1 MFFQPSYPLSVEG
14 EPYMF
19 TPATGEGAG
28 VKARD
33 TEAHRNVFSGQ
44 GWGTNGFCS
53 FTPLPLSPVI
63 SLTPGPLHTRPGDL
77 STLCVSRMPPPPCS
91 LPWTGANGES
101 TGLLLPPRTPPLPE
115 PPTPLRQV
123 GTWDP
128 LLQCLSLDT
137 PLLEQQNTKKR
148 YRTKNN
154 CGQAQWAQI
163 LDKRYKES
171 KKPNCTF
178 EDLEAKAGDGEHRA
192 GYCTPPCTQ
201 HHLK

>member
-33 TEAHRNVFSGQ
+33 TEAHRNVLSGQ

-77 STLCVSRMPPPPCS
+77 STLLC
-91 LPWTGANGES
+91 LQDA
-101 TGLLLPPRTPPLPE
+101 
-115 PPTPLRQV
+115 PTPMVSPLNRSPSYAEDSPTS
-123 GTWDP
+123 GTPHPTETGWDLGP
-128 LLQCLSLDT
+128 FAAVLVPGHTS
-137 PLLEQQNTKKR
+137 P
-148 YRTKNN
+148 
-154 CGQAQWAQI
+154 
-163 LDKRYKES
+163 
-171 KKPNCTF
+171 
-178 EDLEAKAGDGEHRA
+178 
-192 GYCTPPCTQ
+192 
-201 HHLK
+201 